1 MPKVDRAQ
9 FAMTATLAVCALV
22 ITALVIRREFF
33 PPDPNAPTV
42 QEDWRELG
50 STGLSFGPP
59 NAPVQLLVF
68 TDFQCPYCRRL
79 AKSIATIRAEFRD
92 SVRVVLRHYPITE
105 SHPEAFDLAK
115 GAECAF
121 QLGRFERYHDLAF
134 ELQDSLAII
143 GPLGLAVRSGVLDT
157 TAFRSCTEDPRT
169 ASKITSDV
177 ALGDRIGLAGT
188 PLVMV
193 NELRLVGTPT
203 LPGLRSRIEAQL
215 DR

>member
-1 MPKVDRAQ
+1 MTNLDRVQ
-9 FAMTATLAVCALV
+9 SAMTATLALCALA
-22 ITALVIRREFF
+22 ITGLVIRREFF
-33 PPDPNAPTV
+33 PPDPNAPTN
-42 QEDWRELG
+42 QADWRELG
-50 STGLSFGPP
+50 NTNLSFGPEA
-59 NAPVQLLVF
+59 APVQLLVF

-79 AKSIATIRAEFRD
+79 AKSISVLRTEFPTEI
-92 SVRVVLRHYPITE
+92 RVVLRHYPLTE

-134 ELQDSLAII
+134 ELQDSLADI
-143 GPLGLAVRSGVLDT
+143 GPLGLAARSGVLDT

-177 ALGDRIGLAGT
+177 DLGDRIGLAGT